1 MRYRIASGIKL
12 PLLRRGWLSRFG
24 TTRAITRAELDQL
37 RLALPWRDS
46 LACAIMADTGLRV
59 SDVLNIQRD
68 KLADTMTVKEIK
80 TGKTR
85 TVHLTPDTLKEA
97 QTYIKT
103 HSSPYVINCH
113 RSTLWRS
120 IVHAADAFGWQHI
133 SPHSFRKLFAVE
145 YCARHGLKATQQELQ
160 HKHLST
166 TLAYVTDTDAISALI
181 PGGKI

>member
-1 MRYRIASGIKL
+1 MKYHVQGGVKIL
-12 PLLRRGWLSRFG
+12 QLRRGWMSRFG

-59 SDVLNIQRD
+59 SDVLNLQRD
-68 KLADTMTVKEIK
+68 KLAETMTVKEIK
-80 TGKTR
+80 TGKIR
-85 TVHLTPDTLKEA
+85 TVHLTTATLREA

-103 HSSPYVINCH
+103 HNSPYVINCH

-120 IVHAADAFGWQHI
+120 IVHAADAFGWKHI

-145 YCARHGLKATQQELQ
+145 FCAKHGLKATQQELQ

-166 TLAYVTDTDAISALI
+166 TLAYVTDAESISEII
-181 PGGKI
+181 PGGKL